1 MEFTLTDE
9 EQALADLCRE
19 FAEGEIAPHA
29 ARWWAEERCPTE
41 VLRHMGELG
50 LMGLLVPERFGGIDV
65 STVGFVAAMEQIGRA
80 DQSVASAWQAH
91 LTIGTLPLL
100 SFGNDAQRERWLRPL
115 AEGKALAAF
124 GLTEPEAGSDASS
137 IQTTAIREGGE
148 WVINGRKMFISN
160 AGTDM
165 SFGVTLLAKVGEDD
179 GGRPRFASFVVERD
193 TPGYSWGEKLRGIGW
208 RALDTRE
215 LLFDDVRVTD
225 DHLLGDPNRGLPQF
239 LSVLEVG
246 RISIA
251 ALSLSLAQAV
261 LEMALDYA
269 KQRVQFGSPI
279 AKFQAIQFK
288 LADMA
293 TEIEATR
300 WLTYRAAALRD
311 AGQPF
316 RKEAAM
322 AKMKA
327 SRMATWAV
335 SEAVQIHGGYGYM
348 METPVARFYCDAKV
362 LEIGEGSNEIQHLVI
377 ARELGC

>member
-1 MEFTLTDE
+1 MDFTLTDE

-19 FAEGEIAPHA
+19 FAEGEIAPNA

-137 IQTTAIREGGE
+137 IQTRAIREGGE

>member
-1 MEFTLTDE
+1 VDLELRPE
-9 EQALADLCRE
+9 EAALADLCRQ

-29 ARWWAEERCPTE
+29 ARWSLEERCPTE

-50 LMGLLVPERFGGIDV
+50 LMGLLVPERFGGAGV
-65 STVGFVAAMEQIGRA
+65 STVAFVAAMEQIGRA
-80 DQSVASAWQAH
+80 DQSLASAWQAH
-91 LTIGTLPLL
+91 LTIGSLPLL
-100 SFGNDAQRERWLRPL
+100 NFGDDEQRERWLRPI
-115 AEGKALAAF
+115 AEGQVLASF
-124 GLTEPEAGSDASS
+124 GLTEPEAGSDAAG
-137 IQTTAIREGGE
+137 IQTRAVRSGDG

-179 GGRPRFASFVVERD
+179 RGQGRFASFVVERD
-193 TPGYSWGEKLRGIGW
+193 TPGYAWGKKLRGIGW

-215 LLFDDVRVTD
+215 LTFDDVRVSD

-239 LSVLEVG
+239 LEVLEVG

-261 LEMALDYA
+261 LEMSLAHA
-269 KQRVQFGSPI
+269 KQRQQFGKPLS
-279 AKFQAIQFK
+279 KFQAIQFK

-293 TEIEATR
+293 AEIEAAR
-300 WLTYRAAALRD
+300 WLTFRAAYLRD
-311 AGQPF
+311 AGRPF

-322 AKMKA
+322 AKMVA
-327 SRMATWAV
+327 SRLANRVV

-348 METPVARFYCDAKV
+348 MEYPVARFYTDAKI
-362 LEIGEGSNEIQHLVI
+362 LEIGEGANEIQHIII

>member
-1 MEFTLTDE
+1 LDLELRPE
-9 EQALADLCRE
+9 EAALADLCRQ

-29 ARWWAEERCPTE
+29 ARWSLEERCPTE

-50 LMGLLVPERFGGIDV
+50 LMGLLVPERFGGAGV
-65 STVGFVAAMEQIGRA
+65 STVAFVAAMEQIGRA

-91 LTIGTLPLL
+91 LTIGSLPLL
-100 SFGNDAQRERWLRPL
+100 NFGDDEQRERWLRPI
-115 AEGKALAAF
+115 AEGQVLASF
-124 GLTEPEAGSDASS
+124 GLTEPEAGSDAAG
-137 IQTTAIREGGE
+137 IQTRAVRSEDG

-179 GGRPRFASFVVERD
+179 RGQGRFASFVVERD
-193 TPGYSWGEKLRGIGW
+193 APGYAWGKKLRGIGW

-215 LLFDDVRVTD
+215 LTFDDVRVPD

-239 LSVLEVG
+239 LEVLEVG

-261 LEMALDYA
+261 LEMSLAHA
-269 KQRVQFGSPI
+269 KQRQQFGKPLS
-279 AKFQAIQFK
+279 KFQAIQFK

-293 TEIEATR
+293 AEIEAAR
-300 WLTYRAAALRD
+300 WLTFRAAYLRD
-311 AGQPF
+311 AGRPF
-316 RKEAAM
+316 KKEAAM
-322 AKMKA
+322 AKMVA
-327 SRMATWAV
+327 SRLANRVV

-348 METPVARFYCDAKV
+348 MEYPVARFYTDAKI
-362 LEIGEGSNEIQHLVI
+362 LEIGEGANEIQHIII